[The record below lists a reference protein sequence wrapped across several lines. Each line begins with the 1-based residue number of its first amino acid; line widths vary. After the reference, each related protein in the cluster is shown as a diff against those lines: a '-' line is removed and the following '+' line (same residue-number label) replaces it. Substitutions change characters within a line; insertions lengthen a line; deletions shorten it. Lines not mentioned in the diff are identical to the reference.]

1 MLGYLL
7 DNYPTSMNYEF
18 LRLQIQLSQST
29 PIRFVAIYILARGSS
44 GSSSSSSNDSNTI
57 RWNNA
62 IDFTCYIMG
71 KLMRLRTRVI
81 TGKQRRPYLYLFV

>member
-29 PIRFVAIYILARGSS
+29 PIRFVAIYILARGSGS
-44 GSSSSSSNDSNTI
+44 GSGSNDSNTI

-81 TGKQRRPYLYLFV
+81 TGKCVAHYP